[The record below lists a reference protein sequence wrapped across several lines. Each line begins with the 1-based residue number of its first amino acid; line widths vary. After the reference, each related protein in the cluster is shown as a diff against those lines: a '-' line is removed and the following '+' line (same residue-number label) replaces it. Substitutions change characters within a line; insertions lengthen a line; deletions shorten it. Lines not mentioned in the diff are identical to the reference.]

1 MDANTITT
9 IVGFAGII
17 STLALGFFASF
28 RQANTTNSRLDSMD
42 KRIDSMDKRIDSMD
56 NRLDSMDNRLDRLTE
71 IVSDN
76 RDNLMLIRGHLN
88 IGITSSRLTPPTSP
102 ASANPEQPEPTTEQL
117 AEAPMAS

>member
-28 RQANTTNSRLDSMD
+28 RQANTTNQ
-42 KRIDSMDKRIDSMD
+42 
-56 NRLDSMDNRLDRLTE
+56 RLDRLTE

-76 RDNLMLIRGHLN
+76 RDNLMMIRGHLN
-88 IGITSSRLTPPTSP
+88 IGITSSRQTPPTP
-102 ASANPEQPEPTTEQL
+102 TPPGNPEQPEHTTEQHT
-117 AEAPMAS
+117 EAPMAS